1 MAGGA
6 IIRAAGGDDLDAF
19 FVYLNDH
26 LRDNGSGATALF
38 MPMPR
43 TASRFGSERESAF
56 RSATTTALG
65 QPGWRRLW
73 LAVDA
78 QGGIAGHV
86 DLRARPEGAS
96 THRALL
102 GMGVHRD
109 ARKQGLGARLIDV
122 AATWAGGEAGLD
134 WIDLEVLSVNVP
146 ARQLYA
152 RCGFAQTGE
161 IADMFRI
168 DGEALAYTFMSRKVG
183 KL

>member
-26 LRDNGSGATALF
+26 LRDNGSGTTALF

-43 TASRFGSERESAF
+43 AASRFGPEREAAF
-56 RSATTTALG
+56 RKALGIALG

-73 LAVDA
+73 LAIDA
-78 QGGIAGHV
+78 QGGIAGHI
-86 DLRARPEGAS
+86 DLRARPEGACA
-96 THRALL
+96 HRTLL

-109 ARKQGLGARLIDV
+109 ARKQGLGARLIDL
-122 AATWAGGEAGLD
+122 AATWAAGEAGLD
-134 WIDLEVLSVNVP
+134 WIDLEVLSVNAA
-146 ARQLYA
+146 ARQLYG
-152 RCGFAQTGE
+152 RCGFVQTGD

-168 DGEALAYTFMSRKVG
+168 DGEALAYTFMSRR
-183 KL
+183 LRNF